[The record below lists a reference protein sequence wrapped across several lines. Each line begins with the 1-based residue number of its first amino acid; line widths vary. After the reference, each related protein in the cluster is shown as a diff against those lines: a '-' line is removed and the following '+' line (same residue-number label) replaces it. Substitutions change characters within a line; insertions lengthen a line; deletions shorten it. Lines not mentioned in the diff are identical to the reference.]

1 MEHVG
6 LIVEK
11 WHDSN
16 QTQLGWL
23 KGVEQKKDSRFDQ
36 NNRQRYSMVVGWYI
50 QWEHSMV
57 DQYSQRKYSV
67 VVGWHIP
74 LLYSKVVALYNQKK
88 NLKIVLYT
96 RMKYL

>member
-57 DQYSQRKYSV
+57 DQYSQRKYSE

-74 LLYSKVVALYNQKK
+74 LLYSKVVALYIQ
-88 NLKIVLYT
+88 LEYSQVEQYIQL
-96 RMKYL
+96 